1 MITEASL
8 FLMSKPAPAASVLVD
23 SLSMMLRRF
32 VTCWKV
38 PETKV
43 VDVMARGLLQG
54 VPLVPLS
61 P

>member
-8 FLMSKPAPAASVLVD
+8 FLMSKPAPAVSVLVD

-54 VPLVPLS
+54 VPLVPQS

>member
-8 FLMSKPAPAASVLVD
+8 FLMSKPAPAVSVLVD

-43 VDVMARGLLQG
+43 VDVMARGLFQG
-54 VPLVPLS
+54 VPLVPQS